1 MFNAGIENGNIYQ
14 YDYNNKTLVGV
25 TTETFNEV
33 KNGLDKALTRNDEL
47 AKEKEE
53 YYNLLIEHGIIAK
66 PKSVEELVK
75 ETQDQQTK
83 IMSTLEDVTNVLQRL
98 SSRMEV
104 VENELTKPNSN
115 GK

>member
-14 YDYNNKTLVGV
+14 YEYNNKNLIGV
-25 TTETFNEV
+25 TTEVFNEV
-33 KNGLDKALTRNDEL
+33 KDGLDKALTRNEQL

-66 PKSVEELVK
+66 PKSVEEIVK
-75 ETQDQQTK
+75 ETQEQQSK
-83 IMSTLEDVTNVLQRL
+83 IMQTLGDVTAVLQKL
-98 SSRMEV
+98 SDRMEV
-104 VENELTKPNSN
+104 VENELTKPINN